1 MDTFSKLHGTTVDR
15 FQIGTKSQRF
25 TLTGTNS
32 GADTVSLLDRD
43 GNTYTADATV
53 FFTAYIVGTDTANAA
68 FLIKGCYINGS
79 SGVSGYVTDTFVNT
93 NGVSI
98 PSVSFNS
105 SGVMTIACTGLV
117 GQNLTWSAAIDI
129 VKI

>member
-15 FQIGTKSQRF
+15 FQIGTKSQRI

-32 GADTVSLLDRD
+32 GADTISLLDRD
-43 GNTYTADATV
+43 GNAYTADATV
-53 FFTAYIVGTDTANAA
+53 FFTAYIIGTDAANAA
-68 FLIKGCYINGS
+68 YLIKGCYINGT
-79 SGVSGYVTDTFVNT
+79 SGVSGYVTDTFVNS
-93 NGVSI
+93 NGN
-98 PSVSFNS
+98 PNPTVSFNS

-117 GQNLTWSAAIDI
+117 GQNMSWTATVDI